1 MLLRPGWFRKVHAA
15 LITMRAKWHHNV
27 EMRTNVS
34 ALWILCLAILPL
46 PAQWLNQPT
55 QGIPRS
61 SDGKPNLSAP
71 APKAPDGKPD
81 LSGLWR
87 LGVEIGVGANIT
99 ADLPP
104 ADVQPWV
111 AALSRHR
118 LEDFGKDDPEI
129 TGCLPGGP
137 RHITRGGLTKII
149 QTPGLVVMLYEDLA
163 YRQIFL
169 DGRELPQD
177 PNPSWMGYSVGHWEG
192 DTLVVETAGFNDRT
206 WLDFAGHGHTEAL
219 RMTERYRRRDFGHL
233 DLKVTLNDPKAYA
246 KPWTVSAGGALAAD
260 TELLEYVCLEN
271 EKDHVHLVGRTS
283 EEKKVTVS
291 PEILAQYVGVYEV
304 GSANAFDTRA
314 PRNVFTITL
323 VDGELLIDLQGK
335 GKVPMIPLSETMFSP
350 RLLGTYQFIKN
361 EQGIVTHML
370 VHSAEEVLTAV
381 RK

>member
-1 MLLRPGWFRKVHAA
+1 MIVAMAA
-15 LITMRAKWHHNV
+15 IVIRVLVFCVAAMA
-27 EMRTNVS
+27 
-34 ALWILCLAILPL
+34 L

-55 QGIPRS
+55 PGIPRTAE
-61 SDGKPNLSAP
+61 GKPNLSAP
-71 APKAPDGKPD
+71 APQAPDGKPD

-87 LGVEIGVGANIT
+87 LGVEIGISANIT

-104 ADVQPWV
+104 ADIQPWV

-129 TGCLPGGP
+129 TGCMPGGP
-137 RHITRGGLTKII
+137 RHITHSGLAKII
-149 QTPGLVVMLYEDLA
+149 QTPGLMVMLYEDLA

-169 DGRELPQD
+169 DGRQLPQD
-177 PNPSWMGYSVGHWEG
+177 PNPNWMGYSVGHWEG
-192 DTLVVETAGFNDRT
+192 DTLVVESAGFNDRT

-233 DLKVTLNDPKAYA
+233 DLQVTLDDPKAYA

-271 EKDHVHLVGRTS
+271 EKDRQHLIGRTY

-291 PEILAQYVGVYEV
+291 PEILAKYVGVYEV
-304 GSANAFDTRA
+304 ASANAFDNRA

-350 RLLGTYQFIKN
+350 RLLGTYQFVKN
-361 EQGIVTHML
+361 DQGVVTHML

-381 RK
+381 RR